1 MDTKEEFVKIF
12 KDNIKREGAE
22 NLLNYLENS
31 DFFTTPASS
40 KFHSCHRGGLVEH
53 SLNTFRR
60 FKRIVVNE
68 YGENYSEKISDES
81 IAIIALLHDICKV
94 DFYKEEMRNT
104 KVDGA
109 WVQVPYYT
117 VDELLPY
124 GHGEK
129 SVYMISGFMKLT
141 REEAMAINWHM
152 GGYDTR
158 VLGGS
163 YALSSAFYKYP
174 VAFLFHLA
182 DLQATYLD
190 ETNS

>member
-31 DFFTTPASS
+31 DFFTAPASS

-104 KVDGA
+104 KVDGS

-174 VAFLFHLA
+174 VAFVFHLA
-182 DLQATYLD
+182 DLQATYLN

>member
-31 DFFTTPASS
+31 DFFTAPASS

-109 WVQVPYYT
+109 WVQVPYYS

>member
-31 DFFTTPASS
+31 DFFTAPASS

-104 KVDGA
+104 KVDGT

>member
-31 DFFTTPASS
+31 DFFTAPASS

-53 SLNTFRR
+53 CLNTFRR

>member
-31 DFFTTPASS
+31 DFFTAPASS